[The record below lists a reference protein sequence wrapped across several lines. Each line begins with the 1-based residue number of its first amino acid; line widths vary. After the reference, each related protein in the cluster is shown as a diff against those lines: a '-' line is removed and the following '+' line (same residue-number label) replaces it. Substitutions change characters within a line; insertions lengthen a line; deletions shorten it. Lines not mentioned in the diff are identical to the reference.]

1 MITIFGVGPL
11 MAAIRNLIAS
21 RKPREPVDQTGVST
35 VTAGKHAA
43 SLSSHNTF
51 SHGLGQKR
59 KLGLARAVTSHLGV
73 VSCIQ

>member
-1 MITIFGVGPL
+1 MSLHVLAYNFKRMITIFGVGPL

-51 SHGLGQKR
+51 SHGLGQEEPFQVR
-59 KLGLARAVTSHLGV
+59 S
-73 VSCIQ
+73 